1 MTKIGKI
8 DFFSMHARASP
19 MVPFESARQTESV
32 AVEFGKI
39 HNVDQE
45 LWAIKVS
52 LRGPSRGPSRDS
64 RAKIFQVWR
73 PTPIGLKIAVDT
85 I

>member
-1 MTKIGKI
+1 
-8 DFFSMHARASP
+8 MHARASP

-52 LRGPSRGPSRDS
+52 LRGPSRDS

-73 PTPIGLKIAVDT
+73 PTPIGPKIAVDT

>member
-1 MTKIGKI
+1 MTKIGKV
-8 DFFSMHARASP
+8 DFFSMHARALP

-39 HNVDQE
+39 HNVDQK

-52 LRGPSRGPSRDS
+52 GSRAVSGARGPSE
-64 RAKIFQVWR
+64 AKIF
-73 PTPIGLKIAVDT
+73 
-85 I
+85 

>member
-1 MTKIGKI
+1 MLDHRYMTKIGKI

-19 MVPFESARQTESV
+19 MVRFESARQIESV

-45 LWAIKVS
+45 L
-52 LRGPSRGPSRDS
+52 
-64 RAKIFQVWR
+64 
-73 PTPIGLKIAVDT
+73 
-85 I
+85 

>member
-1 MTKIGKI
+1 MTKIGKV
-8 DFFSMHARASP
+8 DFFSMHARALP

-39 HNVDQE
+39 HSVDQK

-52 LRGPSRGPSRDS
+52 RAVSGRPSVRE
-64 RAKIFQVWR
+64 AKIF
-73 PTPIGLKIAVDT
+73 
-85 I
+85 

>member
-1 MTKIGKI
+1 
-8 DFFSMHARASP
+8 MHARASP

-45 LWAIKVS
+45 LWAIKVE
-52 LRGPSRGPSRDS
+52 
-64 RAKIFQVWR
+64 F
-73 PTPIGLKIAVDT
+73 DT
-85 I
+85 